1 MPLVIETTD
10 GKPRRT
16 WMVNFTR
23 FIDDLANVT
32 RGRIRIV
39 DGQLFFKAVQ
49 VEDAGIYSCLIINA
63 HQGIVVHHF
72 DLIVRH
78 FENGWFDFENPN
90 VIFKWSLLVVVLIF
104 STIAALDFFNFNKR
118 KDRAFASRME
128 ATIKSATVNQLFQER
143 NRFAAK
149 FAAGVGVTKKGKQ
162 IKRR

>member
-1 MPLVIETTD
+1 
-10 GKPRRT
+10 
-16 WMVNFTR
+16 MVNFTR
-23 FIDDLANVT
+23 FIDDLANAT

-39 DGQLFFKAVQ
+39 DGQLFFKAVL

-90 VIFKWSLLVVVLIF
+90 VLFKWSLLAVVVIF
-104 STIAALDFFNFNKR
+104 SAVAALDFINFNKR
-118 KDRAFASRME
+118 KDRVFASRME
-128 ATIKSATVNQLFQER
+128 ATINSEALNKLFQER
-143 NRFAAK
+143 NRMAVK
-149 FAAGVGVTKKGKQ
+149 FAAGKGVITKGKQ